1 MAVPVLQAAFSSG
14 EIAPNLFGRTDVAK
28 THIAATTMRNLFVA
42 YKGGAYSRPGTRF
55 VGYSAQTTRNFPPR
69 LVPFQFSINQGLVLE
84 FGNFYMR
91 VILNG
96 AQVTE
101 TPVPISNVTSADP
114 GVVTV
119 NGTGLVTSATPV
131 NTGVIAS
138 YAAGD
143 QITVAG
149 GVFTTPATLS
159 VTDTLLLSCAV
170 NHPGGIPNSYVP
182 GNTITLAGGTSSVPA
197 VVTVARTEVVG
208 IPIIH
213 NNGSGGTPG
222 NQIVSGTTGTG
233 RKFQLNVTIS
243 GGGNLSSI
251 NSVADPGSYTA
262 NPTSLFGEPLTGAG
276 LVGASVDL
284 VVNAGMGVQSIS
296 VSNGGN
302 YTVNSATFTQASSS
316 GTGTGATFQSGIF
329 GPRDVTVSNPGVYT
343 TNPTN
348 PVSQASTTGTGIG
361 AEFNLTFGSGGSGF
375 NTGDWVFIEGV
386 QGMTEL
392 NGQTFVI
399 NVLSPTTFQLFDV
412 FGNPIDTTA
421 FPAYTGGGTAA
432 RIFTLTT
439 LYAEADLPWLKW
451 TQSAD
456 VMTLCCVN
464 QETGTEYPA
473 QDLERLSDTD
483 WVFTPVVAVPSI
495 PPPASCSIVAN
506 GASGSESVNYA
517 YCVTAVASDGTE
529 SIASPIGRLQSNVD
543 IANVAGSVV
552 ISWAPVTGAA
562 YYNIYKAEV
571 SYGSGNPVPV
581 GVPFGFIGIGFG
593 ASFVDSNIVS
603 DFSQV
608 PPLHEDP
615 FARGRILSA
624 PIDNQG
630 SGFNFANVTVNTST
644 GSGAVIEAII
654 NNGGVVS
661 LLVVDN
667 GKNYAPGDTISIVGD
682 GTGATGHLV
691 VGPQSGTYPGV
702 VSYFQQRRVFGF
714 TLNNPD
720 TYNMSQPGAFLN
732 FDVRI
737 PTIASDAITGSPWSL
752 EVNGIQFFV
761 LMPAGLATF
770 TGLSAWLLVGAGSF
784 ATNVQPISPSSQ
796 VANPLA
802 FTGCSPLLP
811 PIKIN
816 YDILYVTS
824 KGSYYYDLPYQLYAL
839 SEPIDLTIFSSHL
852 FDNYTMREHAWAEFP
867 FKLLWVVRSDGSLLS
882 CTFLKQQQ
890 VSGWT
895 RHDTYGF
902 FQSVA
907 SIAEPIIA
915 NVELGDAQNQKA
927 DAVYFA
933 AQRTGKTG
941 TPSFVPTEGAY
952 IVERLDNRIW
962 PTVEDCWCV
971 DCAFTNARPTPNADL
986 TVQYSNGVGIL
997 TGVTS
1002 LVGGQNYSAATT
1014 ATVVDANGLGPGTG
1028 AVPVLTITGGVITGV
1043 SFSPGGTNY
1052 VYPQLV
1058 INDPENTGSGASA
1071 TVVLNSSSAVYAD
1084 AAIFSS
1090 ANIGNVIRAG
1100 YGSMVVT
1107 AVTDTQNATV
1117 EVLSP
1122 LVQII
1127 PNNPISPNKPI
1138 TQEAGNWTMTAP
1150 ISQLYLPQLVGF
1162 EVTGLADGQVIPPT
1176 VVPTNGIINLAT
1188 PASAIIVGL
1197 GFQAQLQTTYLD
1209 AGEPTMQGQRKKI
1222 AEVTARI
1229 EQSAAFQ
1236 IGSNQ
1241 PDGSVQSPQE
1251 LFTLWQNMAAGPTHA
1266 VAAYNAPFT
1275 PLFTG
1280 DVRIPISGG
1289 YNTRGQVALQQLNP
1303 LPLQVLDVVPEVLGG
1318 DEPNQKFPTRARG
1331 KNGGQQQ

>member
-1 MAVPVLQAAFSSG
+1 M
-14 EIAPNLFGRTDVAK
+14 
-28 THIAATTMRNLFVA
+28 FVS
-42 YKGGAYSRPGTRF
+42 YKGGAYSRPGTAF
-55 VGYSAQTTRNFPPR
+55 VGYSKQTGRAFPPR
-69 LVPFQFSINQGLVLE
+69 LIPFQFNINQGLVLE

-91 VILNG
+91 VVLNG
-96 AQVTE
+96 AFVTE
-101 TPVPISNVTSADP
+101 GPVPISNVTSADP

-131 NTGVIAS
+131 NAGVIAS
-138 YAAGD
+138 YATGD

-149 GVFTTPATLS
+149 GVFTTPAVLS

-170 NHPGGIPNSYVP
+170 NQPGGIPNSYVP
-182 GNTITLAGGTSSVPA
+182 GDMLTLVGGTHSVPA
-197 VVTVARTEVVG
+197 VVTVATTEVVG
-208 IPIIH
+208 TPIIH

-222 NQIVSGTTGTG
+222 NQILTGTTGTG

-302 YTVNSATFTQASSS
+302 YTGNSSTFTQASSS
-316 GTGTGATFQSGIF
+316 GPGTGTTFQSGIF

-361 AEFNLTFGSGGSGF
+361 AKFNLTFGSGGSGF
-375 NTGDWVFIEGV
+375 NTGDWVFIDGV

-392 NGQTFVI
+392 NGQTFV
-399 NVLSPTTFQLFDV
+399 VTALSGTTFSLQDV
-412 FGNPIDTTA
+412 FGNNVDTTA
-421 FPAYTGGGTAA
+421 FPAYTGGGTGA

-439 LYAEADLPWLKW
+439 IYAEADLPWLKW

-456 VMTLCCVN
+456 VMTICCVN
-464 QETGTEYPA
+464 QDTGTEYPQ

-495 PPPASCSIVAN
+495 APPASCSLS
-506 GASGSESVNYA
+506 ASGNGTNPVNYA

-529 SIASPIGRLQSNVD
+529 SVASPIGRLETAID
-543 IANVAGSVV
+543 IATAAGTITITWGSV
-552 ISWAPVTGAA
+552 PGAS
-562 YYNIYKAEV
+562 YYNVYKAEV
-571 SYGSGNPVPV
+571 SYGHGVPVPV

-593 ASFVDSNIVS
+593 ASFADSNIVP

-624 PIDNQG
+624 VIDNQG

-654 NNGGVVS
+654 NGGGVVS
-661 LLVVDN
+661 LLVIDN
-667 GKNYAPGDTISIVGD
+667 GKNYQPGDTISIVGD
-682 GTGATGHLV
+682 GAGATGHLV
-691 VGPQSGTYPGV
+691 VGPQTGTYPGV
-702 VSYFQQRRVFGF
+702 VSYFQQRRVFGNS
-714 TLNNPD
+714 LNNPD
-720 TYNMSQPGAFLN
+720 TYNMSQPGAFRN
-732 FDVRI
+732 FDARI

-852 FDNYTMREHAWAEFP
+852 FDNFTIREHAWAETP
-867 FKLLWVVRSDGSLLS
+867 FKLLWVVRSDGVALSL
-882 CTFLKQQQ
+882 TFLKQQQ
-890 VSGWT
+890 ISGWA
-895 RHDTYGF
+895 RHDTNGF

-907 SIAEPIIA
+907 SIAEPVIA
-915 NVELGDAQNQKA
+915 NPELGDIPNQKA
-927 DAVYFA
+927 DAIYFA
-933 AQRTGKTG
+933 TQRTGRTG
-941 TPSFVPTEGAY
+941 TPSFVPTNGAY

-971 DCAFTNARPTPNADL
+971 DCAFTNKRPTPNADL
-986 TVQYSNGVGIL
+986 TVQYSAGVGIL
-997 TGVTS
+997 TGVTN

-1014 ATVVDANGLGPGTG
+1014 AAVVDANGLGPGTG
-1028 AVPVLTITGGVITGV
+1028 GVPVLTITGGTITGV
-1043 SFSPGGTNY
+1043 SFSPGGTGY

-1071 TVVLNSSSAVYAD
+1071 TITLNSSSAVYAD
-1084 AAIFSS
+1084 AAIFSG

-1117 EVLSP
+1117 NVLSP

-1127 PNNPISPNKPI
+1127 PDNPIRPNKSV

-1150 ISQLYLPQLVGF
+1150 ISQLYIPQLVGF

-1176 VVPTNGIINLAT
+1176 IVPTNGIITLST
-1188 PASAIIVGL
+1188 PASAIVVGL

-1209 AGEPTMQGQRKKI
+1209 AGEPTVQGQRKKI
-1222 AEVTARI
+1222 AEATARI

-1236 IGSNQ
+1236 IGGNQ
-1241 PDGSVQSPQE
+1241 PDGSVQSPQQ
-1251 LFTLWQNMAAGPTHA
+1251 LFTTWQNMVAAPTHA
-1266 VAAYNAPFT
+1266 VAPFNAPFT

-1280 DVRIPISGG
+1280 DVRIPVSGG
-1289 YNTRGQVALQQLNP
+1289 FNTRGQVALQQLNP

-1331 KNGGQQQ
+1331 KNGGQGGQQ